1 MSNSTALNLNAILND
16 LNETEAITGTLWRP
30 KNRPEPYHVYIDDVT
45 LDAQDYNYKD
55 PVTGESGK
63 TCPGFYLQL
72 RYVLVDPISEEE
84 DPDAPPAPAD
94 GGGQSFPGAQIRFPA
109 RGHADIPGDPK
120 APKGAHA
127 GVRINL
133 GRLKST
139 VNALMGRAA
148 NDPMTDI
155 ESDIAAIKK
164 RCASE
169 DGLTARIN
177 CRTKVRSY
185 TDSET
190 GEERTISEFTDYLVS
205 VDSA

>member
-1 MSNSTALNLNAILND
+1 VSPARPAPAST
-16 LNETEAITGTLWRP
+16 
-30 KNRPEPYHVYIDDVT
+30 
-45 LDAQDYNYKD
+45 
-55 PVTGESGK
+55 
-63 TCPGFYLQL
+63 
-72 RYVLVDPISEEE
+72 SEEE

-94 GGGQSFPGAQIRFPA
+94 GGGQSFPGGQIRFPA

-120 APKGAHA
+120 AARGAHA

-139 VNALMGRAA
+139 INALMGRAA

-155 ESDIAAIKK
+155 ERAANDPMTDIEGDIAAIKK

-169 DGLTARIN
+169 NGLTARVN

-190 GEERTISEFTDYLVS
+190 GEERSISEFTDYIVS
-205 VDSA
+205 VDSN